1 MEDDQSAEPSSNVQS
16 HEQLAIGDPG
26 LGTTTA
32 ETLSNVQSH
41 EQLAISNPGPKTTN
55 TIDNELKTRKRSKCL
70 RSDIDLPDENVTD
83 HSLKAGQSELSD
95 LGEGGAY
102 AGREAPVTSLQKFT
116 GTIIRM
122 LQGGFRSSIEHNS
135 AEDSSFTFSVAK
147 VNPPVEN
154 LVNNNVTSLFSL
166 SSGIPDPT
174 ETDTGGS
181 DKTIRQHQ
189 EDKGV
194 VPLQRSKRVKLR
206 ASNLKENT
214 SRRAQRNEVVKAKK
228 RKGKTKDKAEED
240 EVNSADDG
248 SSATDGVFQTNS
260 ALPTSAL
267 AKRLFQQKESV
278 SESSEHP
285 SSEYSKDP
293 SSENASNTE
302 GSGMDED
309 HVMTTAKP
317 SREKVL
323 GKSTR
328 FIDWVLPPSKGIFVD
343 SLPTSQPK
351 DADTSPGESG
361 PMEQIDGHSGDQ
373 PDLVPVEDDPMDYNA
388 LEYLDEPPAPK
399 TRDQVGQVHLEINL
413 PQPPRG
419 VSGDPGTQPEPN
431 GSETQGSASK
441 DANELPTST
450 LKSVNLVRQHEQQRP
465 IPSNFPRRDLN
476 NPVPRNAETL
486 GSGSKV
492 ANKVGNRFIPGAA
505 DCNRIVT
512 GQLPTSAPKGVDPT
526 RQHAKLNSRLPKRG
540 PVNSADPLN
549 QVNAPV
555 PTDGASLPNP
565 ATPPNIPRSAGEG
578 PDINNLF
585 AAMGHHFNTFRQD
598 QRSFIE
604 SSSRELKR
612 QREKEYA
619 DLQKMILQEQQR
631 TANIVSDTVL
641 HERQLHNN
649 RLEEALRKQ
658 AEHYENVLKSTIEQ
672 ITSPAGMTGH
682 SPELPCRAPYPPV
695 SHTSSNHRRV
705 IHKKGTVPFK
715 DDPRRNFFLEAV
727 RAHIKFLFGM
737 TKDQKYDSGLIARF
751 PPLSESELKKFTDH
765 DFTFPEIMA
774 QNFRIDF
781 SRKLTIPFNV
791 EASDVAVDDFIDNAK
806 HGVYKY
812 EGENFPDSFLERDVV
827 LLAVQ
832 QHLQYISGQYAELRS
847 EDPQT
852 AAYEWMTKS
861 ARASHKNHLYNDRLN
876 IVELDDE
883 VMRHHDLIKAIGTA
897 GISSDETDSGVEPKQ
912 FKTVVPSWR
921 AKSLELLYH
930 RLDNIIKTNSKQKI
944 GNRQRAPGNVGR
956 HRVHT
961 NNKNPDTIA
970 PQGLPINCYD
980 PEWYGNLRLSQK
992 RLLGAKLN
1000 VSYAFVETEGVH
1012 GS

>member
-1 MEDDQSAEPSSNVQS
+1 
-16 HEQLAIGDPG
+16 
-26 LGTTTA
+26 
-32 ETLSNVQSH
+32 
-41 EQLAISNPGPKTTN
+41 
-55 TIDNELKTRKRSKCL
+55 
-70 RSDIDLPDENVTD
+70 
-83 HSLKAGQSELSD
+83 
-95 LGEGGAY
+95 
-102 AGREAPVTSLQKFT
+102 
-116 GTIIRM
+116 
-122 LQGGFRSSIEHNS
+122 
-135 AEDSSFTFSVAK
+135 
-147 VNPPVEN
+147 
-154 LVNNNVTSLFSL
+154 
-166 SSGIPDPT
+166 
-174 ETDTGGS
+174 
-181 DKTIRQHQ
+181 
-189 EDKGV
+189 
-194 VPLQRSKRVKLR
+194 
-206 ASNLKENT
+206 
-214 SRRAQRNEVVKAKK
+214 
-228 RKGKTKDKAEED
+228 
-240 EVNSADDG
+240 
-248 SSATDGVFQTNS
+248 
-260 ALPTSAL
+260 
-267 AKRLFQQKESV
+267 
-278 SESSEHP
+278 
-285 SSEYSKDP
+285 
-293 SSENASNTE
+293 
-302 GSGMDED
+302 
-309 HVMTTAKP
+309 
-317 SREKVL
+317 
-323 GKSTR
+323 
-328 FIDWVLPPSKGIFVD
+328 
-343 SLPTSQPK
+343 
-351 DADTSPGESG
+351 
-361 PMEQIDGHSGDQ
+361 MEQINGHSGDQ

-399 TRDQVGQVHLEINL
+399 TRDQVGQVHLEINP

-419 VSGDPGTQPEPN
+419 VSGDPGMQPEPN

-441 DANELPTST
+441 DTNELPTST
-450 LKSVNLVRQHEQQRP
+450 LKSVNPVRQHEQQRP

-476 NPVPRNAETL
+476 NPVPRNTETL

-492 ANKVGNRFIPGAA
+492 ANKVGNQFIPGAA

-526 RQHAKLNSRLPKRG
+526 RQHAKPNSRLPKRG

-549 QVNAPV
+549 QVNTPV

-565 ATPPNIPRSAGEG
+565 ATPPNIPRGAGEG

-612 QREKEYA
+612 QREKESNRE
-619 DLQKMILQEQQR
+619 QPILSPIQYCNKSPHQR
-631 TANIVSDTVL
+631 V
-641 HERQLHNN
+641 RQVIHPNYL
-649 RLEEALRKQ
+649 A
-658 AEHYENVLKSTIEQ
+658 
-672 ITSPAGMTGH
+672 
-682 SPELPCRAPYPPV
+682 ELP
-695 SHTSSNHRRV
+695 
-705 IHKKGTVPFK
+705 IHLLTYFQ
-715 DDPRRNFFLEAV
+715 EAV
-727 RAHIKFLFGM
+727 QAHIKFLFGM
-737 TKDQKYDSGLIARF
+737 TKDLKYDSGLIARF

-765 DFTFPEIMA
+765 DLTFPEITA

-861 ARASHKNHLYNDRLN
+861 ARASCKNHLYNDCLN

-883 VMRHHDLIKAIGTA
+883 VMRHHNLIKAIGTA

-912 FKTVVPSWR
+912 FKTVVPSWH

-930 RLDNIIKTNSKQKI
+930 QLDNIIKTNSKQKI
-944 GNRQRAPGNVGR
+944 GNHRRAPGNVGR

-992 RLLGAKLN
+992 CLLGAKLN
-1000 VSYAFVETEGVH
+1000 VSYAFVETEGATFPRSNFTKS
-1012 GS
+1012 GSWDFDDILIKL